1 MTQVNNVT
9 VAVDGLQVSAVLGD
23 EIATPFVTSGVSAT
37 TTLGSATAFPGTG
50 VAADG
55 EQAIAFVGTVIIT
68 PFVVTGV
75 SGTTAVGTVT
85 VPNTDVSAT
94 GNTATGAV
102 GTATFT
108 PFVIT
113 GVEGTG
119 AVGTPTTFNLGHT
132 VNVFDSFSADTALGS
147 VLVTG
152 GVTSPVPV
160 TGVAGTTGLGD
171 EGASGNI
178 STAVTGLSATVSLG
192 LFRVVTVH
200 ATGVVG
206 TGEVGTLKVQSS
218 IDLSAIATFTTVEGS
233 TLVTVNH
240 NNHGAQNDDALTI
253 SETSFGTGVY
263 TDLVTLL
270 NGDFIITK
278 INDSTYNITIPS
290 AAPHSVVA
298 GGEANFEYE
307 VRPGLDEVVGGFG
320 WGAGTWGRNGWNEP
334 ASVSAES
341 KLRLWKHDNFGEDL
355 IFNVRG
361 GGIFYWDAGQ
371 GLSVRAKSIQFFS
384 SSAPTVANQVLV
396 SDRDRHVIAVGTN
409 AIGSTTLDPL
419 LVRFSSQE
427 SPFDWTPTATNT
439 AGDLRIGNGSE
450 IVQAV
455 ETRREILLITDSSV
469 HSMQFIGPPFT
480 FGITQLSNQTTIRG
494 SNAAVAVGDAVF
506 WMGVDRFY
514 LYDGRVQPL
523 PCTVRDHVFENFN
536 ELQANKVY
544 AGSNAA
550 FGEVFW
556 FYPSNAGSENDQY
569 VVYNYEQK
577 IWYFGSLER
586 TAWLDRGINQ
596 FPIATTS
603 YSNTEYPS
611 ALYDHER
618 GTDADGEA
626 LPAFIESAPIDIG
639 DGDNFAFIR
648 RMIPD
653 VDFGKSTST
662 ATKEAVLTLKAQRFP
677 GSGFTSSK
685 AITVTDSTEQNH
697 TRLRG
702 RSFGLRIESANSGVA
717 WRLGSPRL
725 EIQQDGKR

>member
-9 VAVDGLQVSAVLGD
+9 VAVNGLQLNAELGD
-23 EIATPFVTSGVSAT
+23 EIATPFVTSGVDAT
-37 TTLGSATAFPGTG
+37 TTLGSVTAFPGTG

-55 EQAIAFVGTVIIT
+55 EQATAFVGTVIIT
-68 PFVVTGV
+68 PFVVAGV

-108 PFVIT
+108 PFVVT
-113 GVEGTG
+113 GVEATG
-119 AVGTPTTFNLGHT
+119 AAGTPTTFNLGILVIDFNT
-132 VNVFDSFSADTALGS
+132 DTLVTSVGS
-147 VLVTG
+147 VLVAG

-160 TGVAGTTGLGD
+160 TGVVGTTGLGD

-218 IDLSAIATFTTVEGS
+218 INLGAVATFTTVEGS

-240 NNHGAQNDDALTI
+240 SNHGAQNDDALTI

-298 GGEANFEYE
+298 GGEANLEYE

-427 SPFDWTPTATNT
+427 DPFDWNPTATNT

-455 ETRREILLITDSSV
+455 ETRREILIITDSSV

-523 PCTVRDHVFENFN
+523 PCSVRDHVFKDFN
-536 ELQANKVY
+536 NLQANKVY

-556 FYPSNAGSENDQY
+556 FYPSSAGAENDKY

-577 IWYFGSLER
+577 IWYFGNLER

-611 ALYDHER
+611 ALYEHER
-618 GTDADGEA
+618 GADADGEA
-626 LPAFIESAPIDIG
+626 ITAFIESAPIDIG
-639 DGDNFAFIR
+639 DGNEFSFIR

-653 VDFGKSTST
+653 IDFNNSSSG
-662 ATKEAVLTLKAQRFP
+662 ATKEATMTLKAQRFP
-677 GSGFTSSK
+677 GTGFTTSN
-685 AITVTDSTEQNH
+685 ALTVTDTTEQNH

-702 RSFGLRIESANSGVA
+702 RSFGLRIESDNLGVS
-717 WRLGSPRL
+717 WRLGSPRVD
-725 EIQQDGKR
+725 IQKDGRR